1 MLHHPPF
8 KESST
13 VCHFVVLLRLFISLS
28 LEKKHEKHLGKNP
41 SISCKPFVRRGLLA
55 AVWWLGVRRKYQQP
69 KNGGWR
75 QIYPVVAIMVDG
87 SAGAGAV
94 ESAGEIKVKQ
104 RWIADSGEN
113 LSILCI
119 LSFKAMHTQH
129 GILIWVDWDQSM
141 GNQCFLDMV
150 SQVIDML
157 LPGGFH
163 AQDQTFNSSVGQVF
177 DLGVIVH
184 WYCV

>member
-1 MLHHPPF
+1 
-8 KESST
+8 
-13 VCHFVVLLRLFISLS
+13 
-28 LEKKHEKHLGKNP
+28 
-41 SISCKPFVRRGLLA
+41 
-55 AVWWLGVRRKYQQP
+55 
-69 KNGGWR
+69 
-75 QIYPVVAIMVDG
+75 MVDG